1 MDSVA
6 RTKRTGNEYGSVET
20 AESPT
25 RRRRVAGLDLLIVDG
40 FLDAAA
46 VGIERAAGNAHGG
59 ELKDDIAGSI
69 PLAGAEGAAIES
81 AGGEIFAH
89 RAVKER
95 KSLRDEFVDS
105 FGCDEKKSPGRSAVE
120 LGVDLDVAG
129 DAESGDVGRGD
140 RSLEDAAAGDID
152 L

>member
-46 VGIERAAGNAHGG
+46 VRIERAAGNAHGG
-59 ELKDDIAGSI
+59 ELKDDISGAIS
-69 PLAGAEGAAIES
+69 LAGAERPAIES
-81 AGGEIFAH
+81 AGSEIFAH
-89 RAVKER
+89 RPVKESE
-95 KSLRDEFVDS
+95 SLRDKFVDS
-105 FGCDEKKSPGRSAVE
+105 FRGYEKKSPGRTAVE
-120 LGVDLDVAG
+120 LGMNLDVAG
-129 DAESGDVGRGD
+129 DAEGGDIGRRD
-140 RSLEDAAAGDID
+140 RSFEDAASGDID